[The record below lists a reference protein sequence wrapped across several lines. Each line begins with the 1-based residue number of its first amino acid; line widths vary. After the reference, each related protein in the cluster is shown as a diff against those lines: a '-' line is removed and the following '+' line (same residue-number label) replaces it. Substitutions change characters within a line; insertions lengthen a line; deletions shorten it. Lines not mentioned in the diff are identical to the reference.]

1 MFMKIIYMSLID
13 IYESISNLSPSVIK
27 DFFGLKNTPYDLR
40 SKQLLKLPETRTS
53 RYGTE
58 TLF

>member
-1 MFMKIIYMSLID
+1 MSLID